1 MYINIDI
8 YTNSHSFVNHHL
20 YVLIHLEEILKE
32 KWENYFKKKC
42 SFSQITLRPKSYTI
56 FHPKKYF

>member
-42 SFSQITLRPKSYTI
+42 SFSQITL
-56 FHPKKYF
+56 